1 MKVNRFDDWLEA
13 NGPVAI
19 VVQEELEPVQG
30 SESVFFPPTFAPPE
44 GSKESPGYVI
54 DETGSGKVAL
64 VDTVGSQANRM
75 EPIFK
80 QPPYS
85 ELVPRA
91 SVKIGEREIDILEM
105 GHRAADAVVRFSDKW
120 SDLRNAFSQIKE
132 KRDATALAKI
142 APTSIVFG
150 VWDSRET
157 QVKLPRIVGS
167 TIRAYAVEKLTR
179 SAQFFTATEKDE
191 REELASS
198 DALSAMGLNDAPAG
212 RTNGGVIARGG
223 IKREAVLNLVVLR
236 ALSATDVES
245 TRKLQRYVLGLALIA
260 LLTRSQ
266 RYLREGC
273 LLVPVGE
280 REASVRLV
288 ARTGSREPLE
298 ISEEDAL
305 EFTKAVSAEFGVG
318 TSWTANFNKDSVKE
332 AADKKETAEKKK
344 KEGAKKTK

>member
-1 MKVNRFDDWLEA
+1 MSVCRFDTWLEVD
-13 NGPVAI
+13 GPVAVI
-19 VVQEELEPVQG
+19 VQEELEPVQG
-30 SESVFFPPTFAPPE
+30 AESVFFPPTFAPPE

-80 QPPYS
+80 HPPYS
-85 ELVPRA
+85 ELIPRA
-91 SVKIGEREIDILEM
+91 SVKIGEREIDLLEV

-120 SDLRNAFSQIKE
+120 SELRGAFSQVKE
-132 KRDATALAKI
+132 KRDATALAKL

-179 SAQFFTATEKDE
+179 SAQFFTATDKDE

-223 IKREAVLNLVVLR
+223 IKREAVLNLVALR
-236 ALSATDVES
+236 ALSATDPES
-245 TRKLQRYVLGLALIA
+245 TRKLQRYILGLALIA
-260 LLTRSQ
+260 LLVRSQ
-266 RYLREGC
+266 RFLREGC
-273 LLVPVGE
+273 LLVPVE
-280 REASVRLV
+280 EQEASVRLV
-288 ARTGSREPLE
+288 ARTGHREPLKT
-298 ISEEDAL
+298 SEQDAL
-305 EFTKAVSAEFGVG
+305 EFAKMASTEFGVG
-318 TSWTANFNKDSVKE
+318 LSWTANFNKSSVKE
-332 AADKKETAEKKK
+332 AADKKEASDKKK
-344 KEGAKKTK
+344 KDGAKTKK